1 MVFENPHS
9 KKYKKG
15 DGLLTDLFNTSTKL
29 IRDNKDSLLSV
40 ISESSKLKDSI
51 SKNIDLN
58 KKIAKLD
65 ASRRRAE
72 RSDAEG
78 GAKLDAEKKKQTE
91 KKLEEEKKQ
100 QAMLPIGQTEK
111 PVNVKKEIVKDIIT
125 KKKGRGFYDIH

>member
-29 IRDNKDSLLSV
+29 IKDNKDSLLSV

-72 RSDAEG
+72 KKRVRRSKIMLKRKS
-78 GAKLDAEKKKQTE
+78 KLKKN
-91 KKLEEEKKQ
+91 L
-100 QAMLPIGQTEK
+100 
-111 PVNVKKEIVKDIIT
+111 IT
-125 KKKGRGFYDIH
+125 

>member
-15 DGLLTDLFNTSTKL
+15 DGFLTDLFNTSTKL
-29 IRDNKDSLLSV
+29 IKDNKDSLLSIV
-40 ISESSKLKDSI
+40 SESSKLKDNI

-65 ASRRRAE
+65 AESR
-72 RSDAEG
+72 
-78 GAKLDAEKKKQTE
+78 AKLYEEKKKQTE

-100 QAMLPIGQTEK
+100 QTEK

>member
-15 DGLLTDLFNTSTKL
+15 DGFLTDLFNTSTKL
-29 IRDNKDSLLSV
+29 IKDNKDSLLSV

-58 KKIAKLD
+58 KKI
-65 ASRRRAE
+65 S
-72 RSDAEG
+72 
-78 GAKLDAEKKKQTE
+78 KLDAEKKKQTE
-91 KKLEEEKKQ
+91 KKLNHIVTADAEEEKK
-100 QAMLPIGQTEK
+100 MLHIGQTEK

>member
-15 DGLLTDLFNTSTKL
+15 DGLLTDFFNTSTKL
-29 IRDNKDSLLSV
+29 IKDNKDSLLSV
-40 ISESSKLKDSI
+40 ISESSKLKDNI

-58 KKIAKLD
+58 KKITKLD
-65 ASRRRAE
+65 E
-72 RSDAEG
+72 
-78 GAKLDAEKKKQTE
+78 EKKKQTE

>member
-29 IRDNKDSLLSV
+29 IKDNKDSLLSV

-58 KKIAKLD
+58 KKIT
-65 ASRRRAE
+65 
-72 RSDAEG
+72 
-78 GAKLDAEKKKQTE
+78 KLDAEKKKQTE
-91 KKLEEEKKQ
+91 KKLSHKTKS
-100 QAMLPIGQTEK
+100 ANHKTESTSRK
-111 PVNVKKEIVKDIIT
+111 TKSASADAPVD
-125 KKKGRGFYDIH
+125 

>member
-29 IRDNKDSLLSV
+29 IKDNKDSLLSV
-40 ISESSKLKDSI
+40 ISESSKLKDNI

-65 ASRRRAE
+65 A
-72 RSDAEG
+72 EG
-78 GAKLDAEKKKQTE
+78 ESKAADAEKRKSKLKKNLKKKRNSKLKNLLTLK
-91 KKLEEEKKQ
+91 KKL
-100 QAMLPIGQTEK
+100 
-111 PVNVKKEIVKDIIT
+111 
-125 KKKGRGFYDIH
+125 

>member
-40 ISESSKLKDSI
+40 ISESSKLKDNI

-65 ASRRRAE
+65 A
-72 RSDAEG
+72 
-78 GAKLDAEKKKQTE
+78 EKKKQ
-91 KKLEEEKKQ
+91 
-100 QAMLPIGQTEK
+100 
-111 PVNVKKEIVKDIIT
+111 N
-125 KKKGRGFYDIH
+125 

>member
-15 DGLLTDLFNTSTKL
+15 DGFLTDLFNTSTKL
-29 IRDNKDSLLSV
+29 IKDNKDSLLSV

-65 ASRRRAE
+65 A
-72 RSDAEG
+72 
-78 GAKLDAEKKKQTE
+78 EKKKQTE
-91 KKLEEEKKQ
+91 KKLSRMTKSASADAPVDNPADAEEEKK
-100 QAMLPIGQTEK
+100 MLPIGQTEK
-111 PVNVKKEIVKDIIT
+111 LVNVKKEIVKDIIT
-125 KKKGRGFYDIH
+125 KKKGRGFYDIR

>member
-15 DGLLTDLFNTSTKL
+15 DGLLTNLFNTSIKL
-29 IRDNKDSLLSV
+29 IKDNKDSLLPIV
-40 ISESSKLKDSI
+40 SESSKLKDNI

-72 RSDAEG
+72 RSDAESR
-78 GAKLDAEKKKQTE
+78 AKLYEEKKKQTE

-100 QAMLPIGQTEK
+100 QTEK
-111 PVNVKKEIVKDIIT
+111 PVNVKKEIVKNIIT

>member
-29 IRDNKDSLLSV
+29 IKDNKDSLLSV

-58 KKIAKLD
+58 KKIT
-65 ASRRRAE
+65 
-72 RSDAEG
+72 
-78 GAKLDAEKKKQTE
+78 KLDAEKKKQTE
-91 KKLEEEKKQ
+91 KKLSHKTKS
-100 QAMLPIGQTEK
+100 ANHKTES
-111 PVNVKKEIVKDIIT
+111 T
-125 KKKGRGFYDIH
+125 S